1 MMNIMLMLISQ
12 EFFQVLSNLISNA
25 LSLQIGVELSQYR

>member
-1 MMNIMLMLISQ
+1 MLMLISQ
-12 EFFQVLSNLISNA
+12 EFFQVLSNLINNA

>member
-1 MMNIMLMLISQ
+1 MMNIMLSQ
-12 EFFQVLSNLISNA
+12 EFFQVLSNLINNA

>member
-1 MMNIMLMLISQ
+1 MLMLISQ